1 MASIMKMFGNVLEIS
16 LICSLIIILIS
27 IVSPILIKRRT
38 VFWRYALW
46 IVLSVRLVIPFD
58 LSVEEAFIVL
68 PSPIVAIEG
77 SKIQEEVEK
86 SNVLQTETA
95 EMLRGNTF
103 DELYNEKDLDSEV
116 EERTAENEAVTF
128 EDNKSLI
135 NEVPVNETFANA
147 EGVSAK
153 SEGNV
158 LENTILNCFSRINW
172 YYIFSLVWLAGV
184 VVSTVFQITSYL
196 LFKNSLKVSKVL
208 LFHRKHVPVYISD
221 LVTSPMLLGIIK
233 PQIFLPQRE
242 YTKEGMEYILSHEMT
257 HYKRKD
263 LWVKLLIGTAR
274 TIHWFNPLV
283 YLMERVAGK
292 DIELLCDSE
301 VVKNYTKEEKKQ
313 YSEILLA
320 FAGGYKYHSYKLVCS
335 SEFAKDVK
343 MLKERFANIFAE
355 GKHRK
360 GIVLTIVGVTLIVL
374 ASLFVQFGEE
384 EKSNSSGQNET
395 ISKEQEAPNA
405 TTVEEVSMLNFL
417 IIGHDSFVEESEFFG
432 AEKAHA
438 DTIMVVT
445 VNQETE
451 RVVFT
456 SFLRDTYVNIPGHE
470 KGKLADS
477 YLLGGSELLA
487 KTLNENFSI
496 NIHGILD
503 CDYKDFENVVDTFG
517 GVMLNLS
524 AAEAGALNT
533 TNYVSEPENRTLK
546 KGHQKLNGNQA
557 LGYVRIR
564 SVQDYEGNSGD
575 IARGSRQRKF
585 MESLYIRCR
594 EMDKGTL
601 EKLLWGFADG
611 MEIELPYEW
620 CDKRKLLD
628 MALWAM
634 SAEEVAIEQFCVPME
649 GSYEAKTIG
658 GKTVLIMDNEK
669 VKEALSK
676 ETHGE
681 GWYKEEYLFQ
691 DEEGWQYYLEEDE
704 NQESCIYDVKKL
716 EFVPDRIMLLVRY
729 KGSERQVIE
738 DLIWEDFTKN
748 CPILYMEDAE
758 RIIYKAAPTASIIGL
773 KDPVMVSLSLDGTD
787 RKIADT
793 ILYHHFEN
801 VCEDNGWIYYM
812 GWTNDR
818 SYPRTLCRIRPDFET
833 EPQYVCDL
841 PGSLCGVQDNWVFYL
856 ASEEKE
862 KPGIYKR
869 NLLSGEEVIHDKWG
883 VYAEEIAYFY
893 ARERLYAPG
902 ELLYDREIE
911 GSNILWSYEYGEE
924 IHNYHVPLYT
934 EY

>member
-1 MASIMKMFGNVLEIS
+1 MASMMELFGNVLEIS
-16 LICSLIIILIS
+16 VICSLIIILIS

-38 VFWRYALW
+38 VFWRYILW
-46 IVLSVRLVIPFD
+46 IALSVRLLLPFD
-58 LSVEEAFIVL
+58 LSIEEAFIVL
-68 PSPIVAIEG
+68 PTPIVAIEEN
-77 SKIQEEVEK
+77 KIREEVQK

-95 EMLRGNTF
+95 ETVKENVLDG
-103 DELYNEKDLDSEV
+103 LYNEKDFNSEA
-116 EERTAENEAVTF
+116 EERAAEDEMLIF
-128 EDNKSLI
+128 EDNQISI
-135 NEVPVNETFANA
+135 NEISVNENFANDEVAIA
-147 EGVSAK
+147 ESQ
-153 SEGNV
+153 GNV
-158 LENTILNCFSRINW
+158 LENTTLNWFRQINW
-172 YYIFSLVWLAGV
+172 YYIFTLVWLAGV
-184 VVSTVFQITSYL
+184 VVSAVFQVTSYL
-196 LFKNSLKVSKVL
+196 LFKKSLKVSKVL
-208 LFHRKHVPVYISD
+208 LFHRKNVPVYTSD
-221 LVTSPMLLGIIK
+221 LVTSPMLLGIVK
-233 PQIFLPQRE
+233 PEIFLPQRE

-263 LWVKLLIGTAR
+263 LWVKLLIATAR
-274 TIHWFNPLV
+274 TIHWFNPFA
-283 YLMERVAGK
+283 YLMEREAGK

-301 VVKNYTKEEKKQ
+301 VVKNYTKEEKRQ
-313 YSEILLA
+313 YSEMLLA
-320 FAGGYKYHSYKLVCS
+320 FAGAYKHRSYKLVCS

-343 MLKERFANIFAE
+343 ALKERFANIFAE
-355 GKHRK
+355 QKHRK
-360 GIVLTIVGVTLIVL
+360 GIVLTIFGVALIVL
-374 ASLFVQFGEE
+374 ASLFIRFGEE
-384 EKSNSSGQNET
+384 EKGNGFGENEI
-395 ISKEQEAPNA
+395 ISQEQEAPND
-405 TTVEEVSMLNFL
+405 TTVEEVSLLNFL

-432 AEKAHA
+432 EEKGHA

-451 RVVFT
+451 RIVFT
-456 SFLRDTYVNIPGHE
+456 SFLRDVYVSIPGYE
-470 KGKLADS
+470 KGRLADS

-487 KTLNENFSI
+487 QTLNENFSI

-517 GVMLNLS
+517 GVVLNLS

-533 TNYVSEPENRTLK
+533 TNYVSEPKNRTLK

-575 IARGSRQRKF
+575 IARTSRQRKF
-585 MESLYIRCR
+585 MESFYVRCR

-611 MEIELPYEW
+611 MEIKLPYEW

-634 SAEEVAIEQFCVPME
+634 SVEEVATEQFCVPME

-658 GKTVLIMDNEK
+658 AKTVLIMDNEK

-676 ETHGE
+676 EIHGE

-691 DEEGWQYYLEEDE
+691 DADGWQYYLEGDE
-704 NQESCIYDVKKL
+704 EKESSIYMVENLIGISDM
-716 EFVPDRIMLLVRY
+716 MLLVRY
-729 KGSERQVIE
+729 KDGERQVLE
-738 DLIWEDFTKN
+738 DLIWEDFTKD
-748 CPILYMEDAE
+748 CPILYMEDTE
-758 RIIYKAAPTASIIGL
+758 RIIYKAAPTASVMGL

-787 RKIADT
+787 RRVADT

-856 ASEEKE
+856 ASEQKE

-869 NLLSGEEVIHDKWG
+869 NLLTGEEVIHDKWG

-893 ARERLYAPG
+893 ARERLYAAG
-902 ELLYDREIE
+902 ELYDREIE
-911 GSNILWSYEYGEE
+911 GVNILWSYEYGEE

-934 EY
+934 EH